1 MNGDLYGIWVYLSE
15 TPLFGLT
22 LTLAAY
28 PAGWWRHRRSGSRAA
43 LNPVLL
49 AVVISSVVLAVTG
62 IDHRTYLE
70 GGQVVHFLLGPAT
83 VALAVPRH
91 GQLPQIRRVA
101 LPLLTA
107 VGVGSLTAIVTAI
120 ALPAA
125 LGAADETLLSLAPKS
140 ATAPVA
146 VGGSEQLGGAASLTA
161 VFTILTGITGAVC
174 GGAVL
179 DLVRVRDD
187 RARGLAVG
195 VVAHGIGTARKMQVH
210 PTSGAF
216 AGAGTGAERR
226 HDRPARSSPL
236 HSRAATHPA
245 DAIGVPREED
255 ALAALAPPTPEG
267 SRER

>member
-1 MNGDLYGIWVYLSE
+1 MNSDLYSVWVYLAA

-22 LTLAAY
+22 LTLVSY
-28 PAGWWRHRRSGSRAA
+28 TAGSWLHRRSGSRAL

-49 AVVISSVVLAVTG
+49 AVVITSAVLAVTG
-62 IDHRTYLE
+62 IDYRTYFD
-70 GGQVVHFLLGPAT
+70 GAQFVHFLLGPAT
-83 VALAVPRH
+83 VALAVPLHR
-91 GQLPQIRRVA
+91 QLPQIRQAA

-107 VGVGSLTAIVTAI
+107 VGVGSLTAIVTAVAI
-120 ALPAA
+120 PEA
-125 LGAADETLLSLAPKS
+125 LGAADQTVVSLAPKS

-146 VGGSEQLGGAASLTA
+146 MGVSEQLGGVPSLTA

-179 DLVRVRDD
+179 NFVRVRDR

-216 AGAGTGAERR
+216 AGLGLALNAITTSVLV
-226 HDRPARSSPL
+226 PLLFTVVPPLARL
-236 HSRAATHPA
+236 TQ
-245 DAIGVPREED
+245 
-255 ALAALAPPTPEG
+255 
-267 SRER
+267 

>member
-1 MNGDLYGIWVYLSE
+1 MRTDLYAVWVYLSE

-28 PAGWWRHRRSGSRAA
+28 TAGSWLHRRSGSRAI

-49 AVVISSVVLAVTG
+49 AVVITSGVLAITG
-62 IDHRTYLE
+62 TDYRTYFE
-70 GGQVVHFLLGPAT
+70 GAQFVHFLLGPAT
-83 VALAVPRH
+83 VALAVPLYR
-91 GQLPQIRRVA
+91 QLPQIRRLA

-107 VGVGSLTAIVTAI
+107 VGVGCLTAIVTAVAI
-120 ALPAA
+120 PAG
-125 LGAADETLLSLAPKS
+125 LGADDETLVSLAPKS

-146 VGGSEQLGGAASLTA
+146 MGVSEQLGGAPSLTA

-179 DLVRVRDD
+179 DLVRVRDP

-195 VVAHGIGTARKMQVH
+195 VVAHGIGTAREMQVH

-216 AGAGTGAERR
+216 AGLGLALNAVMTALLV
-226 HDRPARSSPL
+226 PL
-236 HSRAATHPA
+236 LFTV
-245 DAIGVPREED
+245 VPPLIR
-255 ALAALAPPTPEG
+255 L
-267 SRER
+267 RQ

>member
-1 MNGDLYGIWVYLSE
+1 MRTDLYSIWVYLSE

-22 LTLAAY
+22 LTLASY
-28 PAGWWRHRRSGSRAA
+28 TAGSWLHRRSGSRAI

-49 AVVISSVVLAVTG
+49 AVVITSVVLAVTG
-62 IDHRTYLE
+62 IDYRTYFE
-70 GGQVVHFLLGPAT
+70 GAQFVHFLLGPAT
-83 VALAVPRH
+83 VALAVPLYR
-91 GQLPQIRRVA
+91 QLPQIRRVA

-120 ALPAA
+120 AIAGA

-146 VGGSEQLGGAASLTA
+146 MGVSEELGGAPSLTA

-174 GGAVL
+174 GGVVL
-179 DLVRVRDD
+179 DLVRVRDR

-216 AGAGTGAERR
+216 AGLGLALNAVMTALLV
-226 HDRPARSSPL
+226 PL
-236 HSRAATHPA
+236 LFTV
-245 DAIGVPREED
+245 VPPLIR
-255 ALAALAPPTPEG
+255 L
-267 SRER
+267 RQ